1 MQCTNC
7 RTDPRP
13 AKQGHPGETRC
24 HTFRATGSPSWLTS
38 WIVRSMVSGHRER
51 VDLEVQLPE
60 RKVRARSPAGAW
72 RGRGENMADG
82 KVFTGKTRQG
92 AGLVVSTGILGDFV
106 LPNGASI
113 RAAPRRSATSPPWPP
128 LRHPGARTGYAT
140 RLPLRLAA
148 VRRLV
153 RSPRP
158 VGAERRS
165 PVWSACILKPF
176 ENPKNRVMAMAD

>member
-1 MQCTNC
+1 MVGDDACLSIFVQCTNC
-7 RTDPRP
+7 RTDPRS
-13 AKQGHPGETRC
+13 AKQSHPGETRC

-51 VDLEVQLPE
+51 VDLEVQPPE
-60 RKVRARSPAGAW
+60 RKVRARSLEGAW

-106 LPNGASI
+106 LPDGASI
-113 RAAPRRSATSPPWPP
+113 RATPRRSATSPPRP
-128 LRHPGARTGYAT
+128 RIGHAT

-158 VGAERRS
+158 AGAERRS
-165 PVWSACILKPF
+165 PAGRHVYSDRLKIRKT
-176 ENPKNRVMAMAD
+176 E